1 MATDSPGSH
10 KKTKSTKEATV
21 ESELDQIK
29 LRKNINNL
37 LERASVKQLRAIYI
51 VTYEIVKKA

>member
-1 MATDSPGSH
+1 M
-10 KKTKSTKEATV
+10 
-21 ESELDQIK
+21 ESKLDLNK

-37 LERASVKQLRAIYI
+37 LERASEKQLRVIYS

>member
-1 MATDSPGSH
+1 ME
-10 KKTKSTKEATV
+10 STLD
-21 ESELDQIK
+21 ESK

-37 LERASVKQLRAIYI
+37 LERASEKQLRAIYI